1 MKRDRIYAL
10 LLGILSILLMDC
22 LLWSS
27 LGLGAMLAL
36 ISILALSTLYLW
48 PKRRHFTAYTAS
60 LLFFSVTL
68 ATGFLFSD
76 QGFIKFLSLMAT
88 IVLYT
93 LFLTDMMDVRRHE
106 AGTYRSAFDWFYTGF
121 ALSFGKI
128 AHAFR
133 TLFPKENS
141 KNRTVGR
148 ILLGCALALPAL
160 LIIVP
165 LLVSSDAAFEGLIRA
180 VTIDTVLEI
189 VCALIFGF
197 ALFIL
202 LFGRLSFL
210 PTAQREATPPRERR
224 GMDGTIVTAFLGMI
238 SLAYLLY
245 LFSQLAY
252 FFNAFSGLLEEGFTV
267 AEYARRGF
275 FEMTAVCAINL
286 ILLGLCAILCRKKNG
301 KRPVAV
307 TALLSFIGLFS
318 LLLIA
323 VSLSKMF
330 LYIDSFGL
338 THLRLY
344 TSLFMLVL
352 AVLFIG
358 ILLRLYL
365 PRIPYFKPA
374 VCIAALLLTLLN
386 FADADRLVAAY
397 NVSAYRSGKLE
408 TVDVQS
414 LNLDSD
420 AVIPYLE
427 QLTHDSNPNIVHEAH
442 AVLTEREKPYTNDWR
457 SFNLPSFQN
466 RNSRSIS
473 AVFELDCKED
483 IYSVT
488 FEYCLDRQLL
498 GGQSISQGPDM
509 SQPLDRD
516 ILHYVRFDARDFP
529 NPDAV
534 FSGQFGILVYVTLSD
549 GKSIPIETLYEWNA
563 QYGQQYIFTLSGNS
577 TDGFT
582 LEPME
587 SYSSFTKTP
596 ASDLPADW
604 IAA

>member
-10 LLGILSILLMDC
+10 LLGLASILLMDC
-22 LLWSS
+22 LFWSD
-27 LGLGAMLAL
+27 LGLGAALAL
-36 ISILALSTLYLW
+36 IGIALLSTLYLW
-48 PKRRHFTAYTAS
+48 PRRRRFTAYTAS
-60 LLFFSVTL
+60 LLFFFAALSVS
-68 ATGFLFSD
+68 FLFSD
-76 QGFIKFLSLMAT
+76 QGLIKFLALMAA

-93 LFLTDMMDVRRHE
+93 LFLTDMMDLRRHE
-106 AGTYRSAFDWFYTGF
+106 AGTYRSVFDWFYTGF

-128 AHAFR
+128 AHAIR
-133 TLFPKENS
+133 TLFAKDDS
-141 KNRTVGR
+141 KNRTIGR
-148 ILLGCALALPAL
+148 VLLGCVLALPAL

-165 LLVSSDAAFEGLIRA
+165 LLVSSDAAFEGLIQA
-180 VTIDTVLEI
+180 ITIDTVFE
-189 VCALIFGF
+189 IFG
-197 ALFIL
+197 ALFFGIALFFL

-210 PTAQREATPPRERR
+210 PAAQREAAPTGKHR
-224 GMDGTIVTAFLGMI
+224 GLDSTVVTAFLGMI

-275 FEMTAVCAINL
+275 FEMTALCTINL
-286 ILLGLCAILCRKKNG
+286 ILLGLSAILCRKKDG
-301 KRPVAV
+301 KRPIAV
-307 TALLSFIGLFS
+307 TILLSFIGLFS

-323 VSLSKMF
+323 VSLSKMI
-330 LYIDSFGL
+330 LYINSFGL

-352 AVLFIG
+352 AVLFLG

-374 VCIAALLLTLLN
+374 VCTAALLLTLLS

-397 NVSAYRSGKLE
+397 NVSAYQAGKLE
-408 TVDVQS
+408 TVDVQA

-427 QLTHDSNPNIVHEAH
+427 QLTHDSDPHIVQEAH

-483 IYSVT
+483 IHGVT
-488 FEYCLDRQLL
+488 FEYCLDRQPL
-498 GGQSISQGPDM
+498 GGQSISRDPDM
-509 SQPLDRD
+509 SQPLERG

-534 FSGQFGILVYVTLSD
+534 SSGQFGVLVYVTLSD
-549 GKSIPIETLYEWNA
+549 GRSIPIETLYEWNA

-596 ASDLPADW
+596 ASELPADW